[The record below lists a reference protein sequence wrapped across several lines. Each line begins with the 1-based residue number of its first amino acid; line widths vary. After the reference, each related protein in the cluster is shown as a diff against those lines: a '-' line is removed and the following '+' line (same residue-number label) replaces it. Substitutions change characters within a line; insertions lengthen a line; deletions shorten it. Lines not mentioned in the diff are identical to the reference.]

1 MIRIAVVGDET
12 KINAFLKIRPETS
25 MFLRGNLRLHGLGN
39 TDHPHG
45 TTYFLDEVDGN
56 VVNIVGLA
64 NGGALMCQFSAASAE
79 FWTDIRAHLKD
90 RRLSVVT
97 GDATQVG
104 QLKHAFDLSKRKF
117 DLDVTEPLYQLKL
130 SNLLLK
136 DLAKGTLA
144 SPKTGQIVQLTDW
157 FSAYRAETL
166 GQSENKNVR
175 CEAHEQA
182 KRLIA
187 QNNIKTLVVDGE
199 TVAMTSFNAQ
209 LPDIVQVGG
218 VYTPPNLRGNKFA
231 RTAVALHL
239 SEVRKSGVE
248 TAILF
253 SSNPTA
259 SRTYEAIGFN
269 HIGHFG
275 IAILSGKQTV

>member
-1 MIRIAVVGDET
+1 MIRVAGVGDET
-12 KINAFLKIRPETS
+12 KIETFLKSRPETS
-25 MFLRGNLRLHGLGN
+25 MFLRGNLQLHGLDN

-64 NGGALMCQFSAASAE
+64 NGGALMCQFPAATPE
-79 FWTDIRAHLKD
+79 FWSDIRAKLKG
-90 RRLSVVT
+90 RKLSVIT
-97 GDATQVG
+97 GDATQVD
-104 QLKHAFDLSKRKF
+104 QLKHALNLSKRKF

-136 DLAKGTLA
+136 DLAKGTLRA
-144 SPKTGQIVQLTDW
+144 PKTGQVVQLTDW

-175 CEAHEQA
+175 REAREQA
-182 KRLIA
+182 ERLIA
-187 QNNIKTLVVDGE
+187 QNSIKTLVAGGE
-199 TVAMTSFNAQ
+199 TVSMTSFNAQ

-218 VYTPPNLRGNKFA
+218 VYTPPQLRGNKFA
-231 RTAVALHL
+231 RTAVAMHL

-253 SSNPTA
+253 SSNPAA
-259 SRTYEAIGFN
+259 SRAYEAIGFK

-275 IAILSGKQTV
+275 IAILSGKQRV